1 MATESAPAE
10 RPPEADEEA
19 ATRPASAAGAASAA
33 LSCPEAG
40 CAVPG
45 TLVRE
50 RRKIVVSSAQ
60 GMQVVRGIVT
70 GFTIR

>member
-1 MATESAPAE
+1 MATESAPAAG
-10 RPPEADEEA
+10 PPEIDEAA
-19 ATRPASAAGAASAA
+19 ATRPASAAGAARAA
-33 LSCPEAG
+33 PPCPEAR